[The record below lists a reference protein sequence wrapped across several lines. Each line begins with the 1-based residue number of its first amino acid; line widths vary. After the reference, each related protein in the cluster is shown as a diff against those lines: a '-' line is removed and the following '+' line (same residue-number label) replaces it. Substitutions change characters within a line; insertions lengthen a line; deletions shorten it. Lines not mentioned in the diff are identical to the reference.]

1 VARRTR
7 LRWLFRLRSLGFTLI
22 EMLVIVAVVGV
33 LGLMSAPSL
42 IATMDSVKIDQNI
55 AEIRTA
61 LQDTQR
67 QAIRRS
73 RICSVTMDIDT
84 PTPNSTESNRGHG
97 STNISINSDI
107 GSISIS
113 SSSSGSSSSGSS
125 SSSSS
130 SSSGSGT
137 NTLAGNCL
145 TTGNPDLPT
154 GVDMATNLLGTSSA
168 DVEVK
173 FGVLGSAAFNVVN
186 SSTTV
191 QDPSGKIVTF
201 ISSKNNAQKKCIAI
215 SNTLGLTR
223 VGQYSGGIN
232 PADITASGVCTALE
246 WNKQ

>member
-22 EMLVIVAVVGV
+22 EMLVIVAVVGI

-42 IATMDSVKIDQNI
+42 IATMDSVKIDQNV

-73 RICSVTMDIDT
+73 RICSVTMEIDT
-84 PTPNSTESNRGHG
+84 NTSTSTESHN
-97 STNISINSDI
+97 STNISVK
-107 GSISIS
+107 
-113 SSSSGSSSSGSS
+113 SGSS

-130 SSSGSGT
+130 SSSVGSGT
-137 NTLAGNCL
+137 NTLSGNCL

-173 FGVLGSAAFNVVN
+173 FGVLGSATFNVAN

-201 ISSKNNAQKKCIAI
+201 ISSKNNVQKKCIAI

-223 VGQYSGGIN
+223 VGRYSGGIN

>member
-1 VARRTR
+1 MARRTR

-33 LGLMSAPSL
+33 LGLISAPSL

-84 PTPNSTESNRGHG
+84 HTPDSTESHSGHG
-97 STNISINSDI
+97 STNISISSNS

-113 SSSSGSSSSGSS
+113 SSSGSI
-125 SSSSS
+125 SSS
-130 SSSGSGT
+130 SSSGGGT

-154 GVDMATNLLGTSSA
+154 GVDMATNLLGTPSA

-201 ISSKNNAQKKCIAI
+201 ISSKNNAPKKCIAI

-223 VGQYSGGIN
+223 VGRYSGGIN

>member
-1 VARRTR
+1 
-7 LRWLFRLRSLGFTLI
+7 
-22 EMLVIVAVVGV
+22 MLVIVAVVGV
-33 LGLMSAPSL
+33 LGLMSTPSL

-73 RICSVTMDIDT
+73 QVCSVTMDIAAHT
-84 PTPNSTESNRGHG
+84 PDATESHSRHG
-97 STNISINSDI
+97 STNTSINSEI
-107 GSISIS
+107 GSISTS
-113 SSSSGSSSSGSS
+113 SSINTSSSGSSINT
-125 SSSSS
+125 SSS
-130 SSSGSGT
+130 SSSGI

-154 GVDMATNLLGTSSA
+154 GVNMATNLLGTSSA

-173 FGVLGSAAFNVVN
+173 FGALGSAAFNVAN

-223 VGQYSGGIN
+223 VGKYSGGIN